1 MAIGF
6 NTGFK
11 VDSISNSRTIKRCA
25 MKTDLHFNW
34 RYVLVCAITG
44 FIAQANAA
52 TSVTVVGL
60 FPGKAVVVINGQAP
74 RTLSVGDKTSDG
86 VTLVATTSDTATMEI
101 DGKRHKLDVG
111 QHYAAPA
118 SASKGQ
124 GVTLGANSQG
134 HFITLGQINGR
145 TVQFLV
151 DTGATSVSIPSSIA
165 ESAGIDYRKGQRG
178 FTQTANGVAA
188 AYKVVFDSVTVGDVT
203 LYQVDGI
210 VMEGK
215 GMDVALLGMSFLNR
229 MEMKR
234 DGAQMTLV
242 KRF

>member
-1 MAIGF
+1 
-6 NTGFK
+6 
-11 VDSISNSRTIKRCA
+11 
-25 MKTDLHFNW
+25 MKINLHFN
-34 RYVLVCAITG
+34 LAKIFACAII
-44 FIAQANAA
+44 FFSIEASAA

-60 FPGKAVVVINGQAP
+60 FPGKAVVVINGQSP
-74 RTLSVGDKTSDG
+74 RTLSVGEKTSDG
-86 VTLVATTSDTATMEI
+86 VTLVATTSDTATMEV

>member
-1 MAIGF
+1 
-6 NTGFK
+6 
-11 VDSISNSRTIKRCA
+11 
-25 MKTDLHFNW
+25 MKTSLYFN
-34 RYVLVCAITG
+34 VLRILACALTFFSIG
-44 FIAQANAA
+44 ARAA

-101 DGKRHKLDVG
+101 DGKRHRLDVG

-118 SASKGQ
+118 LASKGQ

-145 TVQFLV
+145 AVQFLV
-151 DTGATSVSIPSSIA
+151 DTGATSVSIPASIA
-165 ESAGIDYRKGQRG
+165 ESAGIDYRKGPRG
-178 FTQTANGVAA
+178 LTQTANGVAA

-215 GMDVALLGMSFLNR
+215 GMDIALLGMSFLNR

>member
-1 MAIGF
+1 M
-6 NTGFK
+6 N
-11 VDSISNSRTIKRCA
+11 
-25 MKTDLHFNW
+25 TDLHFS
-34 RYVLVCAITG
+34 VAKILACAVI
-44 FIAQANAA
+44 FFSIEASAA

-74 RTLSVGDKTSDG
+74 RTLSVGDKTSAG

-151 DTGATSVSIPSSIA
+151 DTGATSVSIPASVA

-188 AYKVVFDSVTVGDVT
+188 AYKIVFDSVTVGDVT
-203 LYQVDGI
+203 VYQVDGI

-215 GMDVALLGMSFLNR
+215 GMEVALLGMSFLNR

>member
-1 MAIGF
+1 
-6 NTGFK
+6 
-11 VDSISNSRTIKRCA
+11 
-25 MKTDLHFNW
+25 MKTDLHFN
-34 RYVLVCAITG
+34 LAKIFTCALI
-44 FIAQANAA
+44 FFSIEASAA

-74 RTLSVGDKTSDG
+74 RTLSVGEKTSDG

-151 DTGATSVSIPSSIA
+151 DTGATSVSIPASVA

-188 AYKVVFDSVTVGDVT
+188 AYKIVFDSVTVGDVT

>member
-1 MAIGF
+1 M
-6 NTGFK
+6 N
-11 VDSISNSRTIKRCA
+11 
-25 MKTDLHFNW
+25 TDLHFN
-34 RYVLVCAITG
+34 LAKILACAVI
-44 FIAQANAA
+44 FFSIEASAA

-74 RTLSVGDKTSDG
+74 RTLSVGDKTSAG

-151 DTGATSVSIPSSIA
+151 DTGATSVSIPASVA

-188 AYKVVFDSVTVGDVT
+188 AYKIVFDSVTVGDVT
-203 LYQVDGI
+203 VYQVDGI

-215 GMDVALLGMSFLNR
+215 GMEVALLGMSFLNR

>member
-1 MAIGF
+1 M
-6 NTGFK
+6 N
-11 VDSISNSRTIKRCA
+11 
-25 MKTDLHFNW
+25 TDLHFN
-34 RYVLVCAITG
+34 LAKILACAVI
-44 FIAQANAA
+44 FFSIEASAA

-151 DTGATSVSIPSSIA
+151 DTGATSVSIPASVA

-188 AYKVVFDSVTVGDVT
+188 AYKIVFDSVTVGDVT

-215 GMDVALLGMSFLNR
+215 GMEVALLGMSFLNR

>member
-1 MAIGF
+1 
-6 NTGFK
+6 
-11 VDSISNSRTIKRCA
+11 

>member
-1 MAIGF
+1 
-6 NTGFK
+6 
-11 VDSISNSRTIKRCA
+11 
-25 MKTDLHFNW
+25 MKTDWHFNW
-34 RYVLVCAITG
+34 RYVLACAITG
-44 FIAQANAA
+44 FVAQANAA

-74 RTLSVGDKTSDG
+74 RTLSVGEKTSDG

-151 DTGATSVSIPSSIA
+151 DTGATSVSIPASVA

-188 AYKVVFDSVTVGDVT
+188 AYKIVFDSVTVGDVT

>member
-1 MAIGF
+1 
-6 NTGFK
+6 
-11 VDSISNSRTIKRCA
+11 
-25 MKTDLHFNW
+25 MKINLHFN
-34 RYVLVCAITG
+34 LAKIFACAII
-44 FIAQANAA
+44 FFSIEASAA

-60 FPGKAVVVINGQAP
+60 FPGKAVVVINGQSP
-74 RTLSVGDKTSDG
+74 RTLSVGEKTSDG

-101 DGKRHKLDVG
+101 DGRRHKLDVG

>member
-1 MAIGF
+1 M
-6 NTGFK
+6 
-11 VDSISNSRTIKRCA
+11 IKRRA
-25 MKTDLHFNW
+25 MKTDLHFN
-34 RYVLVCAITG
+34 LAKIFACALIL
-44 FIAQANAA
+44 FSIESNAA

-74 RTLSVGDKTSDG
+74 RTLSVGEKTSDG
-86 VTLVATTSDTATMEI
+86 VTLAATTSDTATMEI

-151 DTGATSVSIPSSIA
+151 DTGATSVSIPASVA
-165 ESAGIDYRKGQRG
+165 ENAGIDYRKGQRG

-188 AYKVVFDSVTVGDVT
+188 AYKIVFDSVTVGDVT

>member
-1 MAIGF
+1 
-6 NTGFK
+6 
-11 VDSISNSRTIKRCA
+11 
-25 MKTDLHFNW
+25 MKTDLHFN
-34 RYVLVCAITG
+34 LAKIFACALIL
-44 FIAQANAA
+44 FSIEASAA

-188 AYKVVFDSVTVGDVT
+188 AYKIVFDSVTVGDVT

>member
-1 MAIGF
+1 
-6 NTGFK
+6 
-11 VDSISNSRTIKRCA
+11 
-25 MKTDLHFNW
+25 MKTNLHFNW
-34 RYVLVCAITG
+34 RYVFACAIAS
-44 FIAQANAA
+44 FAAHASAA

-60 FPGKAVVVINGQAP
+60 FPGKAVVVINGQTP

-86 VTLVATTSDTATMEI
+86 VTLVATTSDTATVEI
-101 DGKRHKLDVG
+101 EGKRHKLDVG

-118 SASKGQ
+118 SAGKGQ

-165 ESAGIDYRKGQRG
+165 ESAGIDYRKGPRG

-188 AYKVVFDSVTVGDVT
+188 AYKIVFDSVTVGDVT

>member
-1 MAIGF
+1 MKSSLYFKWAAFWLNRFVWAGWCASALVSF
-6 NTGFK
+6 NAT
-11 VDSISNSRTIKRCA
+11 
-25 MKTDLHFNW
+25 
-34 RYVLVCAITG
+34 
-44 FIAQANAA
+44 AA
-52 TSVTVVGL
+52 TSVTIVGL
-60 FPGKAVVVINGQAP
+60 FPGKAVVVINGQSP

-86 VTLVATTSDTATMEI
+86 VTLVATTSDTATVEI

-118 SASKGQ
+118 ATGKGQ

-134 HFITLGQINGR
+134 HFLSMGQVNGR
-145 TVQFLV
+145 AVQFLV
-151 DTGATSVSIPSSIA
+151 DTGATSVSIPSSLA
-165 ESAGIDYRKGQRG
+165 GSAGIDYRKGQRVY
-178 FTQTANGVAA
+178 TQTANGVAT
-188 AYKVVFDSVTVGDVT
+188 AYRIVFDSVTLGDVT

-215 GMDVALLGMSFLNR
+215 GLEVALLGMSFLNR

>member
-1 MAIGF
+1 
-6 NTGFK
+6 
-11 VDSISNSRTIKRCA
+11 

-34 RYVLVCAITG
+34 RYVLACVITG
-44 FIAQANAA
+44 FVAQVNAA

-74 RTLSVGDKTSDG
+74 RTLSVGEKTSDG

-151 DTGATSVSIPSSIA
+151 DTGATSVSIPASVA

-188 AYKVVFDSVTVGDVT
+188 AYKIVFDSVTVGDVT

>member
-1 MAIGF
+1 
-6 NTGFK
+6 
-11 VDSISNSRTIKRCA
+11 
-25 MKTDLHFNW
+25 MKAVLHFNLA
-34 RYVLVCAITG
+34 RILAFVFACALT
-44 FIAQANAA
+44 FVALEASAA

-86 VTLVATTSDTATMEI
+86 VTLVATTSDTATMDI

-118 SASKGQ
+118 SASKGR

-145 TVQFLV
+145 AVQFLV

-188 AYKVVFDSVTVGDVT
+188 AYKIVFDSVTVGDVT

-229 MEMKR
+229 MEMRR

>member
-1 MAIGF
+1 
-6 NTGFK
+6 
-11 VDSISNSRTIKRCA
+11 

-145 TVQFLV
+145 AVQFLV

>member
-1 MAIGF
+1 
-6 NTGFK
+6 
-11 VDSISNSRTIKRCA
+11 
-25 MKTDLHFNW
+25 LHFNW